1 MSTNYKIVHAR
12 DFIKSKH
19 TGEID
24 LEESKKALVLIAKI
38 AEPPADF
45 DILID
50 TRDAHINLDIN
61 EMLELAYELSQHR
74 KSFRNK
80 IAFLVSDDIEL
91 AKANLLEFYARD
103 RGFHAKAFNSFEETI
118 NWFYAP
124 DGMEE
129 DLWDKL

>member
-1 MSTNYKIVHAR
+1 MSTNYKVVHAK

-19 TGEID
+19 SGEID
-24 LEESKKALVLIAKI
+24 LEESKKSLVLMAKI

-45 DILID
+45 DVLVD
-50 TRDAHINLDIN
+50 TRGAQINLNIT
-61 EMLELAYELSQHR
+61 EMLELAYELTQYR
-74 KSFRNK
+74 ESFRNK
-80 IAFLVSDDIEL
+80 IAFLVDDDIEL

-103 RGFHAKAFNSFEETI
+103 RGFKAKAFNDFEETI
-118 NWFYAP
+118 DWFYTP

>member
-19 TGEID
+19 SGEID
-24 LEESKKALVLIAKI
+24 LEESKKALVLMAKI

-45 DILID
+45 DILVD
-50 TRDAHINLDIN
+50 TRDAQMNLNIT
-61 EMLELAYELSQHR
+61 EMLELAFELTQHR

-80 IAFLVSDDIEL
+80 IAFLVGDDVEL

-103 RGFHAKAFNSFEETI
+103 RGFHAKAFNNFEETI
-118 NWFYAP
+118 NWFNAP
-124 DGMEE
+124 AGMEE
-129 DLWDKL
+129 DLWEKL

>member
-1 MSTNYKIVHAR
+1 MSTNYKIVHAK

-19 TGEID
+19 SGEID
-24 LEESKKALVLIAKI
+24 LEESKKALVLMAQI
-38 AEPPADF
+38 AEPPANF
-45 DILID
+45 DIRVD
-50 TRDAHINLDIN
+50 TRDAQINLDIT
-61 EMLELAYELSQHR
+61 EMLELAYELTQYR
-74 KSFRNK
+74 DSFRNK
-80 IAFLVSDDIEL
+80 IAFLVCDDIEL

-103 RGFHAKAFNSFEETI
+103 RGFKAKAFIDFEETI